1 MERYI
6 SRGGTWFNGAVISD
20 DSSSECSDIYP
31 CADLRCQEEKEPK
44 RTQESSIEPLDFRVS
59 YWGDLIRNSDP
70 NEWGVMEE
78 VLSDK
83 KGTGG
88 KEPVHSLKR
97 RRVGAID

>member
-44 RTQESSIEPLDFRVS
+44 RTQETSIEPLDFRVFCL
-59 YWGDLIRNSDP
+59 GDMIRNSDP
-70 NEWGVMEE
+70 EEWEAMEE
-78 VLSDK
+78 VLSDQK
-83 KGTGG
+83 DTGG
-88 KEPVHSLKR
+88 NKHVQLSKR
-97 RRVGAID
+97 RRFCR